1 MKPKYDLL
9 KYDFIIVIDTQ
20 GYRNNNR
27 KVKYNEMFIQLWKF
41 FSIVIENINISCFI
55 SNATE
60 PWLDIL
66 TKFIFT
72 KVTSLFSDEIS

>member
-41 FSIVIENINISCFI
+41 FSIVIEHINIICLI
-55 SNATE
+55 SNAIE
-60 PWLDIL
+60 PWVDIL

-72 KVTSLFSDEIS
+72 KITSKFSDEIS